1 MGPIEESWK
10 RCGQRL
16 RVELGEDIFT
26 SWFSSLALESI
37 VAGRARFSVSTKF
50 LKSWIEGHYRER
62 ILAALE
68 AEIGGIVALEV
79 SVRTPNSTLAARTAK
94 SDPRLQSPATD
105 ADGGATS
112 KSTPMA
118 DPAGRRSSL
127 EIRKQGFLGCAR
139 GIAARSPAE
148 FFELSR
154 RSSQS
159 TGILG
164 GAARVSRDVRASRPQ
179 SARYIFTPLSAW
191 ARRIYFRRSRM
202 RRPRKGARSFI

>member
-26 SWFSSLALESI
+26 SWFSSLTLEAI

-79 SVRTPNSTLAARTAK
+79 SVRSSNSSLAARTAK
-94 SDPRLQSPATD
+94 SDPRLQSPTTD
-105 ADGGATS
+105 VDGGVAS
-112 KSTPMA
+112 KSSPSS
-118 DPAGRRSSL
+118 DPA
-127 EIRKQGFLGCAR
+127 
-139 GIAARSPAE
+139 
-148 FFELSR
+148 
-154 RSSQS
+154 
-159 TGILG
+159 
-164 GAARVSRDVRASRPQ
+164 
-179 SARYIFTPLSAW
+179 
-191 ARRIYFRRSRM
+191 ARRNPSKFES
-202 RRPRKGARSFI
+202 KSFWDTLAGSPLDR